1 MRRGGARGLCSC
13 AQTHLFASVKPARPS
28 QRDIAKAAKVTQATV
43 SLALSN
49 HPRVS
54 PEMRTRIQAIAKKI
68 GYEVDPYLAGLSA
81 YKKQRRP
88 ASFQATLGWISNFP
102 PQGRKWKTI
111 TTFVH
116 YFEAA
121 AQRAS
126 ELGYKLEELDLAAPG
141 MTPARM
147 ARILRTRNIPGLLF
161 APQPLPLTRL
171 DFPFERFACAT
182 FGYTLVSPRLHTV
195 THHHFRTT
203 ETLIKTLRAHGY
215 RRIGFA
221 LEADNDRRIE
231 RIPSSA
237 FLSAQRDWPR
247 EECVPLLSL
256 DDLNRE
262 SFLEWFDQYRPD
274 VVVTL
279 WDLVYPWLIEAGV
292 RVPEDVG
299 LALLSVRKRD
309 GFFAGM
315 WENPELVGAR
325 AAELVVNLVQHGE
338 RGVPET
344 PSYLLIEG
352 KWLPGKTIR
361 AQEPR

>member
-1 MRRGGARGLCSC
+1 M
-13 AQTHLFASVKPARPS
+13 KPARPS

-54 PEMRTRIQAIAKKI
+54 AKVRTRIQELARKM
-68 GYEVDPYLAGLSA
+68 GYEPDPYLAGLSV
-81 YKKQRRP
+81 YRKQRRR

-147 ARILRTRNIPGLLF
+147 ERILRARNIPGLLF
-161 APQPLPLTRL
+161 APQPFPLVRL
-171 DFPFERFACAT
+171 DFPFERFSCVT

-203 ETLIKTLRAHGY
+203 ETLITTLRAHGY

-221 LEADNDRRIE
+221 LEAENEQRIG
-231 RIPSSA
+231 RIPSSV
-237 FLSAQRDWPR
+237 FFSAQRDWPENER
-247 EECVPLLSL
+247 VPLLNSPN
-256 DDLNRE
+256 LNRE
-262 SFLEWFDQYRPD
+262 VFLEWFERHRPD

-299 LALLSVRKRD
+299 LALLSVRRRD

-325 AAELVVNLVQHGE
+325 AAELVVNMVQHGE
-338 RGVPET
+338 RGVPEL

-352 KWLPGKTIR
+352 VWLPGKTIR
-361 AQEPR
+361 QQGSR